1 LAKLKSS
8 HVCSY
13 NKYISIGHWVL
24 IMKLGNSNGK
34 CGGLIHSAMHKD
46 FLPVM
51 VLWIIHLNLLLI

>member
-1 LAKLKSS
+1 
-8 HVCSY
+8 
-13 NKYISIGHWVL
+13 VL

-51 VLWIIHLNLLLI
+51 VL